1 MMVTVSRKQGLR
13 HWTLALAA
21 MIALSLSIGVTQTKG
36 AAKANPSVVSQ
47 MNIAESLSSV
57 SRMGLLGQGNQDAS
71 ENTPAPETEKQN
83 SGSNGQAAVGQSL
96 WSWVYQA
103 LGLGYIII
111 FLGLSF
117 ILVTFFIM
125 NFISSRRGVI
135 CPQDLADEFEEK
147 LDANQFQDAFETA
160 KGNDSF
166 LGTVLASGMARL
178 EYGYEKSVEAMQE
191 VGEDE
196 AMKLEHRLSYLDLI
210 ARVSP
215 MVGLFGTVHGMILAF
230 QKIAESGGAPE
241 PTVLAMKI
249 ATALVTTLLGLAIAI
264 PAMVAYTVL
273 RNGVHRLVLEVGM
286 TAEELMVRFEQLKG
300 HGK

>member
-1 MMVTVSRKQGLR
+1 MMVTDFRKQGLR
-13 HWTLALAA
+13 HWAMAFMVMFAMAVSGFSAQAHGSGTLGVHSFAGSMAFGNTALLAQTGQDGSGDPATETGNQPAA
-21 MIALSLSIGVTQTKG
+21 
-36 AAKANPSVVSQ
+36 N
-47 MNIAESLSSV
+47 
-57 SRMGLLGQGNQDAS
+57 QGNQ
-71 ENTPAPETEKQN
+71 TPKTT
-83 SGSNGQAAVGQSL
+83 GGQSL
-96 WSWVYQA
+96 WSWVYEA

-117 ILVTFFIM
+117 VLVTFFIM

-135 CPQDLADEFEEK
+135 CPQDLAEDFEEK

-160 KGNDSF
+160 KSNDSF